1 MLKKLINGGLNPLG
15 YTFDKRSP
23 LIGRDGVP
31 RDIQD
36 DDFLRLFAQC
46 KPASAC
52 GLEPMY
58 ALYKAVEYIVRRDLE
73 GDLVE
78 CGVFRGGSAMMM
90 ALGLRHFGC
99 RRGRRIYL
107 YDTYEGMPPPTDADR
122 DITGN
127 TAASLLADRSIKT
140 NPYGCYSPI
149 EEVQANLRSTGYDEE
164 KLIFVKGMV
173 EDTIPGLAPESIALL
188 RLDTDWHAST
198 RHELIHLYPRLQPG
212 GVMMID
218 DYGHWQ
224 GARKAVDEY
233 LAGLDVPL
241 LLQRVDYTVRSAIK
255 PG

>member
-1 MLKKLINGGLNPLG
+1 MSLSDHPVRCGDESGNCMHKPQTLSAIKSGKSVRILRMGPCQGMRTRLTEMGLMP
-15 YTFDKRSP
+15 
-23 LIGRDGVP
+23 GV
-31 RDIQD
+31 
-36 DDFLRLFAQC
+36 
-46 KPASAC
+46 
-52 GLEPMY
+52 M
-58 ALYKAVEYIVRRDLE
+58 V
-73 GDLVE
+73 
-78 CGVFRGGSAMMM
+78 
-90 ALGLRHFGC
+90 
-99 RRGRRIYL
+99 
-107 YDTYEGMPPPTDADR
+107 
-122 DITGN
+122 
-127 TAASLLADRSIKT
+127 
-140 NPYGCYSPI
+140 
-149 EEVQANLRSTGYDEE
+149 EVQANLRSTGYDEE

-233 LAGLDVPL
+233 LSGLDVPL